1 MALTAP
7 EDVQF
12 EPERRRLYKVGTDPL
27 RNPSD
32 YEILNK
38 LEVYPLARSAQ
49 TGEEHVTYRGAR
61 TFRLPGRTHDST
73 YGLPVLRAKPK
84 VFVAMKNKPLD
95 IYGFLTRRVVSARA
109 KKLFD
114 EFDPE
119 AFDAVECET
128 VTRRGVSVEP
138 YWLIDIARL
147 LDQFDEERSV
157 FELAKG
163 EDGLTGEPYEGP
175 HIANLHDIRLSADFP
190 AQHRAFVFAKHLNH
204 MVFDGVLVD
213 AWRARKF
220 SGAVFE
226 PLQHPTPAECK
237 ARPPHVPYWWSKY
250 KAFQG
255 TGKRHN

>member
-7 EDVQF
+7 ADVQI
-12 EPERRRLYKVGTDPL
+12 EPGRRRLYRVSSDLL

-32 YEILNK
+32 YQILN
-38 LEVYPLARSAQ
+38 EQEFYPLTRSAQ
-49 TGEEHVTYRGAR
+49 TGEEHLTFAGAR
-61 TFRLPGRTHDST
+61 RFRLPDRAHDIT
-73 YGLPVLRAKPK
+73 FGLPALRAKPK

-95 IYGFLTRRVVSARA
+95 IYGFLTRRVVSTRA
-109 KKLFD
+109 KNLLD
-114 EFDPE
+114 ELDPE

-147 LDQFDEERSV
+147 VDRFDEERSV

-163 EDGLTGEPYEGP
+163 EDILTGEPYEGP
-175 HIANLHDIRLSADFP
+175 HIANLYDIHLPANFP
-190 AQHRAFVFAKHLNH
+190 AEHRAFVFAKHLNH
-204 MVFDGVLVD
+204 IIFDGVLVD
-213 AWRARKF
+213 AWRAHKF
-220 SGAVFE
+220 TGAEFE

-250 KAFQG
+250 KAFHDG
-255 TGKRHN
+255 RKPDN